1 MAHQRI
7 KVSQDIVELITSKEA
22 DQVTTRMSRIYY
34 RLLVAPVAWWVS
46 NEVLRISGSTREDGS
61 TTARVTLFNWLR
73 VPPEESRKALQWLH
87 DKGVITYLSHQGG
100 QEIEITFAGLSFPE

>member
-22 DQVTTRMSRIYY
+22 DQVTTLMARIYY

-87 DKGVITYLSHQGG
+87 EKRVITYLRQQGG
-100 QEIEITFAGLSFPE
+100 QVIEITFAGLDFPE